1 MRPELLFRFP
11 QRTLSLRGAQ
21 RRSNPLP
28 DEPRY
33 ARQARDCFVAARLA
47 MTGLA
52 GFSTHGENAPNPA
65 SRNDGNVSQSGAVNA
80 NIAGLSSYLE
90 TREHRRTVPL
100 AKAHFS
106 HGGRTED
113 TVHTESEMPRAH
125 GAPPAPCS
133 PWSSALPPC
142 ENAVNHAAP
151 AMGFHARSL
160 GCAGLAWIRISQ
172 VMTRFM
178 KCSTK
183 EVVSWSFIQGVEERD
198 PGATIPFTV
207 ETLDWH
213 QTTIGSPAASP
224 SSCRLQSGH
233 PRYLADANS
242 ESRGLC
248 AFTHH
253 DTARP
258 RVGQHLPHL
267 VRLYEPPGG
276 ENPPA
281 RSYQHETSFTP
292 RSASRR

>member
-1 MRPELLFRFP
+1 M
-11 QRTLSLRGAQ
+11 
-21 RRSNPLP
+21 
-28 DEPRY
+28 
-33 ARQARDCFVAARLA
+33 
-47 MTGLA
+47 
-52 GFSTHGENAPNPA
+52 
-65 SRNDGNVSQSGAVNA
+65 
-80 NIAGLSSYLE
+80 
-90 TREHRRTVPL
+90 
-100 AKAHFS
+100 
-106 HGGRTED
+106 
-113 TVHTESEMPRAH
+113 HTESEVPRAH
-125 GAPPAPCS
+125 GAPPTPCS

-160 GCAGLAWIRISQ
+160 GCAGLPWIRISQ

-183 EVVSWSFIQGVEERD
+183 EVVSWSFIPGVEERD

-267 VRLYEPPGG
+267 VRLYEPTGGREPPGSFIPARDLLHPTLG
-276 ENPPA
+276 IASVNPVTACNLPSFASTAKSVPPKNNGACSVPPA
-281 RSYQHETSFTP
+281 LQLNRTRSWC
-292 RSASRR
+292 ASIPLDSRKR